1 MTQGHCQDFVHQIDS
16 SPGIYFDPIGE
27 LKINVGHLDIVTAF
41 DISYIEPHINNINS
55 ILGTTRHL
63 CNQIQFEISESLE
76 CTNILEPLTIRY
88 NDMVSEYSSI
98 AHLVN
103 NRFKRS
109 AWIGGIGSLAKTI
122 FGTLDENDAI
132 KYDNAI
138 RNIQDNEKRIASL
151 IKENVLVTTSS
162 LLEFNNT
169 IYKIKLNEISLSE
182 AIDKFSISLKNLT
195 IISNTLNIKSKINS
209 ILNSLEAS
217 ILTLSFQLQDITN
230 AIMLTSNNILHPA
243 ILRPTQ
249 LYQELVDNYRYLP
262 VDFKL
267 PVNLELSQIHILTN
281 ISNVI
286 CYTLRNKLVFVLRIP
301 LVSPKEY
308 SLFHNIPLPIP
319 HKNTEPDSFSFII
332 PSTKY
337 IAMTRDKSE
346 YCTLESLQECRA
358 ITRYNYI
365 CDVMSVFPTS
375 ANPNCESEIMC
386 SVISVLPKRCKTE
399 FIYGNLDI
407 WKPLHNNKWIFVQS
421 QKNKLY
427 IECPNKNIAELN
439 IFGTGIVNI
448 PINCIAYCKTTKL
461 IPKLNNLSLNITI
474 VKSDFNI
481 INDSCC
487 SLDNFKYKIK
497 NESPI
502 QLNNLDLDIFTSES
516 KSKFQSIT
524 SEADKIINQHP
535 IIQYGTHYSI
545 VTIVIVCIILLF
557 CIVKIYSIIK
567 SHNRFSF
574 TFPRF
579 SPPAPVESPPEEI
592 PIPEIPIPVRTTE
605 SRSRPKDIPSPSL
618 RTNI

>member
-1 MTQGHCQDFVHQIDS
+1 MAQGHCQDFVHQIAS

-27 LKINVGHLDIVTAF
+27 LKINIGHLDIVTSF
-41 DISYIEPHINNINS
+41 DISYIEPHIKNINS

-63 CNQIQFEISESLE
+63 CNQIQFELSESLE

-98 AHLVN
+98 AHLVS
-103 NRFKRS
+103 NRYKRS
-109 AWIGGIGSLAKTI
+109 AWIGGIGTLAKTI

-132 KYDNAI
+132 KYENAI
-138 RNIQDNEKRIASL
+138 MNIQDNEKRIASL
-151 IKENVLVTTSS
+151 MKENVLVTTST

-169 IYKIKLNEISLSE
+169 LHKIKLNEISLNE
-182 AIDKFSISLKNLT
+182 AINNFTVSLKNLT
-195 IISNTLNIKSKINS
+195 IISN
-209 ILNSLEAS
+209 ILNVKNKISFVLNNLEAS
-217 ILTLSFQLQDITN
+217 MLTLSFQLQDITN
-230 AIMLTSNNILHPA
+230 AILLSSQNILHPA

-267 PVNLELSQIHILTN
+267 PTNLELSQIHILTN

-286 CYTLRNKLVFVLRIP
+286 SYTSKNKIVFVLRIP

-308 SLFHNIPLPIP
+308 NLYHNLALPIP
-319 HKNTEPDSFSFII
+319 HENLKPDTFSFII
-332 PSTKY
+332 PSSKY

-346 YCTLESLQECRA
+346 YCTLKSLQECRA
-358 ITRYNYI
+358 ITRNNYI

-386 SVISVLPKRCKTE
+386 NVISALPKRCKTE

-407 WKPLHNNKWIFVQS
+407 WKPLNNNNWIFIQS
-421 QKNKLY
+421 HKNKLY
-427 IECPNKNIAELN
+427 IECPHKNVVELD
-439 IFGTGIVNI
+439 ILGTGIVNI
-448 PINCIAYCKTTKL
+448 PINCIAYCRTTRL
-461 IPKLNNLSLNITI
+461 IPKLNTFLINVTL
-474 VKSDFNI
+474 VKSDFSI

-487 SLDNFKYKIK
+487 SLDNFRFKIK

-502 QLNNLDLDIFTSES
+502 QLNNLDLDIFTTES
-516 KSKFQSIT
+516 KLKFKSIS

-535 IIQYGTHYSI
+535 IIQYETHYSI
-545 VTIVIVCIILLF
+545 VTIVIVCIIVLF
-557 CIVKIYSIIK
+557 LTCKIYSLIK
-567 SHNRFSF
+567 SHGRFPFSL
-574 TFPRF
+574 PRF
-579 SPPAPVESPPEEI
+579 SPSVPADPN
-592 PIPEIPIPVRTTE
+592 PEIIPTPEIVLPVRTSE
-605 SRSRPKDIPSPSL
+605 SRSKPRDIPSPSL